1 MWRSCAFLFSLA
13 SAGLATHFRKADGS
27 SKDFPSMGLPGM
39 PAGAHIPGLPRMLD
53 PAVNYDEM
61 RKTDLITNAVSK
73 DLQSVEADMART
85 HQQQNLYAEKYRE
98 KVEAQQREYKD
109 EMQEIQDRANSLP
122 ARIANMSDDEKS
134 KAYDEEM
141 KEEQK
146 MEDKMI
152 KETEE
157 EQKRES
163 KLMPWEIKQE
173 QDSVRILIDSEKLA
187 GIQPTEQQLID
198 AGLKKRP
205 KKQAGMLIEKKENV
219 TAAQETAPPVLA
231 KKK

>member
-1 MWRSCAFLFSLA
+1 
-13 SAGLATHFRKADGS
+13 
-27 SKDFPSMGLPGM
+27 
-39 PAGAHIPGLPRMLD
+39 
-53 PAVNYDEM
+53 
-61 RKTDLITNAVSK
+61 
-73 DLQSVEADMART
+73 
-85 HQQQNLYAEKYRE
+85 
-98 KVEAQQREYKD
+98 
-109 EMQEIQDRANSLP
+109 
-122 ARIANMSDDEKS
+122 
-134 KAYDEEM
+134 
-141 KEEQK
+141 

-205 KKQAGMLIEKKENV
+205 KKQAGMQQMLIEKKEKV

>member
-1 MWRSCAFLFSLA
+1 
-13 SAGLATHFRKADGS
+13 
-27 SKDFPSMGLPGM
+27 
-39 PAGAHIPGLPRMLD
+39 
-53 PAVNYDEM
+53 
-61 RKTDLITNAVSK
+61 
-73 DLQSVEADMART
+73 
-85 HQQQNLYAEKYRE
+85 
-98 KVEAQQREYKD
+98 
-109 EMQEIQDRANSLP
+109 
-122 ARIANMSDDEKS
+122 
-134 KAYDEEM
+134 
-141 KEEQK
+141 